1 MKKILFIGLSLAAMI
16 SCSRAKETIEYGDYQ
31 DNTPENPTKMAK
43 VIYGEDHTII
53 SNPERGFCTRDGYH
67 SRSSVISDYEINTLK
82 SSKHTLVFFDF
93 KLKEFISSPINS
105 DMLGMMQRN
114 FDKLRANGIKAVVRF
129 TYSSSTSAAVY
140 DAEPSIV
147 LKHISQLKPIL
158 EKNKDVIALIEA
170 GFIGAYGEWYY
181 STHYGNKGQ
190 ADYAKRRIIVN
201 AMLDA
206 FPKERMIAVRTPLIK
221 TNLLNISLNSPL
233 TQSEAF
239 NRSNKARLGH
249 HNDCFLADEK
259 DRGTYT
265 GEQDKKY
272 TQLDSKY
279 TVVGGETCTPPTSY
293 SQCNAALQTMGKYH
307 WSYLNLSYH
316 QDMIADWKN
325 THCFEEIQKR
335 LGYRFVMKEV
345 QYTEKMESGKNYK
358 MVLNFENKGF
368 ASPYNPRSVYIKF
381 RSVSDGRIHFSHQIQ
396 SNPQFWFTGNHRLEI
411 SINLPS
417 HLPAGDYDVLLHLP
431 DASMSIADKAEYAV
445 RFANI
450 NTWEAAT
457 GYNKLYT
464 QTKK

>member
-31 DNTPENPTKMAK
+31 DYIPENPTKMAK
-43 VIYGEDHTII
+43 VIYGEDHSMI
-53 SNPERGFCTRDGYH
+53 SNPERGFCTRNGYH

-82 SSKHTLVFFDF
+82 SGKHTLVFFDF
-93 KLKEFISSPINS
+93 KLKEFISSSINS

-170 GFIGAYGEWYY
+170 GFIGA
-181 STHYGNKGQ
+181 
-190 ADYAKRRIIVN
+190 
-201 AMLDA
+201 
-206 FPKERMIAVRTPLIK
+206 LIK

-345 QYTEKMESGKNYK
+345 QYTEKMETGKN
-358 MVLNFENKGF
+358 
-368 ASPYNPRSVYIKF
+368 
-381 RSVSDGRIHFSHQIQ
+381 
-396 SNPQFWFTGNHRLEI
+396 
-411 SINLPS
+411 
-417 HLPAGDYDVLLHLP
+417 
-431 DASMSIADKAEYAV
+431 
-445 RFANI
+445 
-450 NTWEAAT
+450 
-457 GYNKLYT
+457 
-464 QTKK
+464 

>member
-1 MKKILFIGLSLAAMI
+1 M
-16 SCSRAKETIEYGDYQ
+16 IEYGDYQ

-43 VIYGEDHTII
+43 VIYGEDHSMI
-53 SNPERGFCTRDGYH
+53 SNPERGFCTRNGYH

-82 SSKHTLVFFDF
+82 RGKHTLVFFDF

-140 DAEPSIV
+140 DAEPPIV
-147 LKHISQLKPIL
+147 LRHISQLKPIL

-190 ADYAKRRIIVN
+190 ADYAKRRTIIN

-221 TNLLNISLNSPL
+221 TNLFNISLNSPL

-259 DRGTYT
+259 DRGTY
-265 GEQDKKY
+265 K
-272 TQLDSKY
+272 S
-279 TVVGGETCTPPTSY
+279 
-293 SQCNAALQTMGKYH
+293 
-307 WSYLNLSYH
+307 
-316 QDMIADWKN
+316 
-325 THCFEEIQKR
+325 R
-335 LGYRFVMKEV
+335 
-345 QYTEKMESGKNYK
+345 
-358 MVLNFENKGF
+358 
-368 ASPYNPRSVYIKF
+368 
-381 RSVSDGRIHFSHQIQ
+381 
-396 SNPQFWFTGNHRLEI
+396 
-411 SINLPS
+411 
-417 HLPAGDYDVLLHLP
+417 
-431 DASMSIADKAEYAV
+431 
-445 RFANI
+445 
-450 NTWEAAT
+450 
-457 GYNKLYT
+457 
-464 QTKK
+464 